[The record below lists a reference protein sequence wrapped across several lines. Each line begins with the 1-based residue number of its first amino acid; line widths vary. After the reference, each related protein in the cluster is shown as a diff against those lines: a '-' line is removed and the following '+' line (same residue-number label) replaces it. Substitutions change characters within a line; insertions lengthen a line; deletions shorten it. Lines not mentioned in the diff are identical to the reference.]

1 MYYVTNEVTK
11 RNTSF
16 YDQTQRIFLHKKKTT
31 NVHSINLNMRLM
43 QTAQNLDSHKFNINV
58 QPSLILHIKFSN
70 LLIKYGFC
78 SSYSQRQLYA
88 VGKSQSSA

>member
-1 MYYVTNEVTK
+1 
-11 RNTSF
+11 
-16 YDQTQRIFLHKKKTT
+16 
-31 NVHSINLNMRLM
+31 MRLM

-78 SSYSQRQLYA
+78 SSYLQRQLYA
-88 VGKSQSSA
+88 VG